1 MADSA
6 NNDTLLTAG
15 NLGSITDAIEFSGS
29 LSPDLNDTVDYYVF
43 TLPQNSSI
51 SIGSTISGSSVVQA
65 LIVDLNN
72 NGFVESNELIQ
83 SDSGFGGDGFL
94 TTILPAG
101 TYYLRFSETRDGQY
115 STRVAVTPTPS
126 NLSRDPGSSLD
137 DNPLNL
143 GVLSGRRIVR
153 DYVGGLDEYDYYQ
166 FRLTEKSNLSIR
178 MTSNSVLTDIRLIS
192 DNNSNGLLDS
202 GEVIESSGGTDTSF
216 TESLDPGIYFL
227 EVERATT
234 TLDRGVLYEVTL
246 AQTPDRSGNDI
257 LRGTARA
264 DGINGQAG
272 NDRIFGLAGNDVL
285 IGGTGNDLLIGGT
298 GSDRLVGASGDD
310 ILRGGADSDTLLAG
324 TGNDQLFG
332 DAGNDILNGDA
343 GNDRLDGSSGNDL
356 LQGGSGNDVLIG
368 GTGNDRLDG
377 GVGNDVITTGAGR
390 DRIVVRR
397 QGRTRVTD
405 FQNNL
410 DKIELIGIRFNQL
423 SLEQQQGDVFVK
435 LGRNTLLVLDNTRLT
450 TINRADF
457 V

>member
-15 NLGSITDAIEFSGS
+15 NLGSITDAVEFSGEIV
-29 LSPDLNDTVDYYVF
+29 DFDDFVDYYVF

-51 SIGSTISGSSVVQA
+51 SIGTTISGSSVRQT
-65 LIVDLNN
+65 LIADLNN
-72 NGFVESNELIQ
+72 NGFVESNEGIQ
-83 SDSGFGGDGFL
+83 SDRGSGGDGFL

-101 TYYLRFSETRDGQY
+101 TYYLRFSDVFEASQY
-115 STRVAVTPTPS
+115 STRIAVTPSPS
-126 NLSRDPGSSLD
+126 NLPRDPGSSLD

-166 FRLTEKSNLSIR
+166 FRLTEKSDLSIR
-178 MTSNSVLTDIRLIS
+178 MTSNSRSTDIRLIS

-216 TESLDPGIYFL
+216 TESLDPGTYFI
-227 EVERATT
+227 EVERDNSL
-234 TLDRGVLYEVTL
+234 LDTGSLYEVTL

-310 ILRGGADSDTLLAG
+310 ILRGGADRDTLLGG
-324 TGNDQLFG
+324 TGNDQLLG
-332 DAGNDILNGDA
+332 DGGNDILNGDA
-343 GNDRLDGSSGNDL
+343 GNDRLDGGSGNDL

-410 DKIELIGIRFNQL
+410 DKFELIGIRFNQL

-435 LGRNTLLVLDNTRLT
+435 LGRNTLLVLDNTRLA